1 MNANNLKRDQIK
13 AAMLDVLRGIA
24 PEIEAGEIKD
34 AQALRRQ
41 VDLDSMDWLN
51 FLIGLNQR
59 LGLRIEEADYARLAT
74 LDNLLDYALARL
86 G

>member
-1 MNANNLKRDQIK
+1 MNPARDRLRAEMIE
-13 AAMLDVLRGIA
+13 VLRGIA
-24 PEIEAGEIKD
+24 PEIEASEIDD

-59 LGLRIEEADYARLAT
+59 LGLRIEEADYARLVS
-74 LDNLLDYALARL
+74 LGDLLDYAQQQLAVK
-86 G
+86 

>member
-1 MNANNLKRDQIK
+1 MSPARDQLR
-13 AAMLDVLRGIA
+13 AGMLEVLRGIA
-24 PEIEAGEIKD
+24 PEIEADEIDD

-59 LGLRIEEADYARLAT
+59 LGLRIEEADVARLAT
-74 LDNLLDYALARL
+74 LSDLLDYAQQRLAAP
-86 G
+86 

>member
-1 MNANNLKRDQIK
+1 MNPARDHLRSG
-13 AAMLDVLRGIA
+13 MLEVLRGIA
-24 PEIEAGEIKD
+24 PEIEADAIDD

-59 LGLRIEEADYARLAT
+59 LGLRIEEADYARLGT
-74 LDNLLDYALARL
+74 LNELLDYAQQRLA
-86 G
+86 

>member
-1 MNANNLKRDQIK
+1 MSQARDQLRT
-13 AAMLDVLRGIA
+13 AMLDVLRGIA
-24 PEIEAGEIKD
+24 PEIEAGEIDD

-59 LGLRIEEADYARLAT
+59 LGLRIEEADYARLGT
-74 LDNLLDYALARL
+74 LNDLLDYAQLRLAAR
-86 G
+86 